1 MAEFQRAAGVLVVR
15 LKEPRLDAVRALALK
30 EALTRNVVDRPQR
43 VLIDLSN
50 VDFIDSTGLGVLVY
64 LLKLMGEGGRV
75 VVTGAKP
82 VVRRLFEVTKLDTVF
97 LLFDDEATGTL
108 KLFA

>member
-1 MAEFQRAAGVLVVR
+1 MTEFQNTAGILVVR
-15 LKEPRLDAVRALALK
+15 LVEPRLDAVRALAFK
-30 EALTRNVVDRPQR
+30 DALTTNVVDRPQR
-43 VLIDLSN
+43 VLIDVSN

-97 LLFDDEATGTL
+97 LLFDDEASAIA
-108 KLFA
+108 KLCA